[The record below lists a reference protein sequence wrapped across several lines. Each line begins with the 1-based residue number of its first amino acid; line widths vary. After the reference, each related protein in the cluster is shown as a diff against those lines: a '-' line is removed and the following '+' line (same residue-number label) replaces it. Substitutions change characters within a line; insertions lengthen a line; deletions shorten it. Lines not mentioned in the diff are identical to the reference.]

1 MTGILIALLSGALM
15 SIQGVMNT
23 EVTKQSRIW
32 AAAGWVQLSAFVV
45 CGVMWLIQGRQPLS
59 ALWQVE
65 PKYMLLGGILGALIT
80 YTVIRSMDSLGPA
93 QAALIIVVS
102 QIVVAYVIELF
113 GILGVEK
120 AGFQWQKA
128 VGALVAVAGIIL
140 FKRS

>member
-1 MTGILIALLSGALM
+1 M
-15 SIQGVMNT
+15 
-23 EVTKQSRIW
+23 
-32 AAAGWVQLSAFVV
+32 
-45 CGVMWLIQGRQPLS
+45 
-59 ALWQVE
+59 
-65 PKYMLLGGILGALIT
+65 
-80 YTVIRSMDSLGPA
+80 
-93 QAALIIVVS
+93 VS